1 MKMGAL
7 IENVRMS
14 VRSIGSNVIRSLL
27 TALGVMIG
35 TGAVIAMLALGEGAQ
50 KSVER
55 SLQSLGSN
63 LLLVYSGQQKGG
75 SLVRKSTASIV
86 PTISEEDL
94 QAIRALGPEI
104 IAYAAPESST
114 NGQAK
119 YGSVNLAVTIVGT
132 DIEYPFIRN
141 VLPGLGTFF
150 TASDVAARKPVVV
163 IGDQLYRD
171 LFASTGDPIGQKL
184 RLNGLSY
191 KIVGVMQ
198 RKGDLAADSSAF
210 IPISAFKR
218 YISGADKY
226 ALVNIQ
232 AASGDLMREA
242 QELIEAELLRLH
254 KLPNMDSADF
264 YIANQLDL
272 LNTLQGVAGTFTLL
286 LGGIAGIS
294 LIVGGIGIMNI
305 MLVSVTERTREI
317 GVRMALGAKS
327 IDIISQFMTEAVI
340 LSIGGGL
347 IGIALGFLSSWA
359 FSRFGGLASQ
369 VTNISVI
376 VSFGFS
382 VLIGLFFGGY
392 PAYRASRLNP
402 IEALRYE

>member
-1 MKMGAL
+1 MKTGAL
-7 IENVRMS
+7 LENVRMS
-14 VRSIGSNVIRSLL
+14 IRSIGSNVVRSLL

-50 KSVER
+50 RSVET

-63 LLLVYSGQQKGG
+63 LLLVYSGQPRGS
-75 SLVRKSTASIV
+75 SLVRKSTTNIV
-86 PTISEEDL
+86 PSITDADL
-94 QAIRALGPEI
+94 EAIRALGPGLV
-104 IAYAAPESST
+104 AYAALESSAS
-114 NGQAK
+114 GQAK
-119 YGSVNLAVTIVGT
+119 FGAVNLSVTIVGT
-132 DIEYPFIRN
+132 DTAYPFIRN
-141 VLPGLGTFF
+141 MSPAIGAFF
-150 TASDVAARKPVVV
+150 NATDMAARKAVAV
-163 IGDQLYRD
+163 IGDQVYRD
-171 LFASTGDPIGQKL
+171 LFGGSGDPTGQKV

-191 KIVGVMQ
+191 RVAGVLQ
-198 RKGDLAADSSAF
+198 RKGDVSADSSVF
-210 IPISAFKR
+210 VPISAFKR
-218 YISGADKY
+218 YVSGSDKY
-226 ALVNIQ
+226 ALVNVQ
-232 AASGDLMREA
+232 AASGAVMREA
-242 QELIEAELLRLH
+242 QDRIEQELLRLH
-254 KLPNMDSADF
+254 RLPNMDVADF

-272 LNTLQGVAGTFTLL
+272 LDTLQGVAGTFTLL

-327 IDIISQFMTEAVI
+327 GDIISQFMTEAVI
-340 LSIGGGL
+340 LSVGGGL
-347 IGIALGFLSSWA
+347 IGIALGFGSSWA

-369 VTNISVI
+369 VTGISVLL
-376 VSFGFS
+376 SFGFS

>member
-1 MKMGAL
+1 MTNGAL

-14 VRSIGSNVIRSLL
+14 VRSIMSNAIRSLL

-35 TGAVIAMLALGEGAQ
+35 TGAVIGMLALGEGAQ
-50 KSVER
+50 KSVET

-63 LLLVYSGQQKGG
+63 LLLVYSGQPKGG
-75 SLVRKSTASIV
+75 SLVRKSTTNII
-86 PTISEEDL
+86 PTITDDDIK
-94 QAIRALGPEI
+94 AIRNLGPGL

-114 NGQAK
+114 SGQAK
-119 YGSVNLAVTIVGT
+119 YGSVNMAVTIVGT
-132 DIEYPFIRN
+132 DTEYPLIRN
-141 VLPGLGTFF
+141 VFPGIGSFF
-150 TASDVAARKPVVV
+150 TAVDIAARKPVVV
-163 IGDQLYRD
+163 IGDQLYQD
-171 LFASTGDPIGQKL
+171 FFGGAGDPVGQKL

-191 KIVGVMQ
+191 KIAGVMQ
-198 RKGDLAADSSAF
+198 RKGDSTADTSVF

-232 AASGDLMREA
+232 AASGDVMRQA
-242 QELIEAELLRLH
+242 QEMIEQELLRLH
-254 KLPNMDSADF
+254 TLPTMDVADF

-317 GVRMALGAKS
+317 GVRMALGAKTG
-327 IDIISQFMTEAVI
+327 DIISQFMTEAVI
-340 LSIGGGL
+340 LSVGGGL
-347 IGIALGFLSSWA
+347 IGIALGFGSSWA
-359 FSRFGGLASQ
+359 FSKFGGLASQ
-369 VTNISVI
+369 VTTASV
-376 VSFGFS
+376 VLSFGFS

>member
-1 MKMGAL
+1 MKSAAL
-7 IENVRMS
+7 MENVRMS
-14 VRSIGSNVIRSLL
+14 VRSITSNAIRSLL

-35 TGAVIAMLALGEGAQ
+35 TGAVIGMLALGEGAQ
-50 KSVER
+50 KSVET

-63 LLLVYSGQQKGG
+63 LLLVYSGQPKGG
-75 SLVRKSTASIV
+75 SLVRKSTTNIV
-86 PTISEEDL
+86 PTITDDDIT
-94 QAIRALGPEI
+94 AIRNLGPGL

-114 NGQAK
+114 SGQAK
-119 YGSVNLAVTIVGT
+119 FGAVNLSVTIVGT

-141 VLPGLGTFF
+141 VFPGIGSFF
-150 TASDVAARKPVVV
+150 TAVDVAARKPVVV
-163 IGDQLYRD
+163 IGDQLYQD
-171 LFASTGDPIGQKL
+171 FFGGAGDPVGQKI

-191 KIVGVMQ
+191 KITGVMQ
-198 RKGDLAADSSAF
+198 RKGDATADTSVF

-232 AASGDLMREA
+232 AASGDVMRQA
-242 QELIEAELLRLH
+242 QELIEQELLRLH
-254 KLPNMDSADF
+254 KLPTMEVADF

-327 IDIISQFMTEAVI
+327 GDIISQFMTEAVI
-340 LSIGGGL
+340 LSVGGGF
-347 IGIALGFLSSWA
+347 IGIALGFGSSWA
-359 FSRFGGLASQ
+359 FSKFGGLASQ
-369 VTNISVI
+369 VTTASV
-376 VSFGFS
+376 VLSFGFS

>member
-1 MKMGAL
+1 MKSAASM
-7 IENVRMS
+7 ENVRMS
-14 VRSIGSNVIRSLL
+14 VRSIMSNAVRSLL

-35 TGAVIAMLALGEGAQ
+35 TGAVIGMLALGEGAQ
-50 KSVER
+50 KSVET

-63 LLLVYSGQQKGG
+63 LLLVYSGQPKGG
-75 SLVRKSTASIV
+75 SLVRKSTTNIV
-86 PTISEEDL
+86 PTITDEDIK
-94 QAIRALGPEI
+94 AIRNLGPGL

-114 NGQAK
+114 SGQAK
-119 YGSVNLAVTIVGT
+119 FGAVNLAVTIVGT

-141 VLPGLGTFF
+141 VFPGIGGFF
-150 TASDVAARKPVVV
+150 TAVDVAARKPVVV
-163 IGDQLYRD
+163 IGDQLYQE
-171 LFASTGDPIGQKL
+171 FFGGAGDPTGQKI

-191 KIVGVMQ
+191 KISGVMQ
-198 RKGDLAADSSAF
+198 RKGDIMADTSVF

-232 AASGDLMREA
+232 AASGDVMRQA
-242 QELIEAELLRLH
+242 QELIEQELLRLH
-254 KLPNMDSADF
+254 KLPTMEVADF
-264 YIANQLDL
+264 YVANQLDL

-327 IDIISQFMTEAVI
+327 GDIISQFMTEAVI
-340 LSIGGGL
+340 LSVGGGL
-347 IGIALGFLSSWA
+347 IGIALGFGSSWA
-359 FSRFGGLASQ
+359 FSKFGGLASE
-369 VTNISVI
+369 VTSASVI
-376 VSFGFS
+376 LSFGFS

>member
-1 MKMGAL
+1 MTTGAL

-14 VRSIGSNVIRSLL
+14 VRSIGSNVVRSLL

-50 KSVER
+50 KSVEA

-63 LLLVYSGQQKGG
+63 LLLVYSGQPRGG
-75 SLVRKSTASIV
+75 SLVRRSTTNIE
-86 PTISEEDL
+86 PTISDDDL
-94 QAIRALGPEI
+94 EAIRNLGPELV
-104 IAYAAPESST
+104 AYAAPESSSS
-114 NGQAK
+114 GQAK
-119 YGSVNLAVTIVGT
+119 FGAANLSVTIVGT
-132 DIEYPFIRN
+132 DVEYPLIRN
-141 VLPGLGTFF
+141 VQTGMGTFF
-150 TASDVAARKPVVV
+150 TTADVAARKPVVV
-163 IGDQLYRD
+163 IGDQIYKD
-171 LFASTGDPIGQKL
+171 LFGGAGDPIGQKL
-184 RLNGLSY
+184 RLDGLSY
-191 KIVGVMQ
+191 KVVGVMQ
-198 RKGDLAADSSAF
+198 RKGDVATDSSAY

-218 YISGADKY
+218 YISGDDKY
-226 ALVNIQ
+226 ALVNVQ
-232 AASGDLMREA
+232 AASGEVMR
-242 QELIEAELLRLH
+242 QVQDIIEQELLRSH
-254 KLPNMDSADF
+254 KLPNMEVADF

-327 IDIISQFMTEAVI
+327 GDIISQFMTEAVI
-340 LSIGGGL
+340 LSVGGGL
-347 IGIALGFLSSWA
+347 IGIALGFGSSWA

-369 VTNISVI
+369 VTTVSV
-376 VSFGFS
+376 VLSFGFS